1 MASGDKQPRGPAQDP
16 LSQLDM
22 YHIELTGVC
31 TDDDRTDFT
40 RMMREF
46 ASKFKGL
53 VELAPVT
60 IKKI

>member
-1 MASGDKQPRGPAQDP
+1 MDP

-31 TDDDRTDFT
+31 IDDDRTDFT